1 LSIRDPKVG
10 NYWMEQSSGNRQQ
23 QMVMDRVLDRVP
35 RSRPYRCV
43 TCMDLVDNVGVEIF
57 LTCIMEDQKW
67 I

>member
-1 LSIRDPKVG
+1 
-10 NYWMEQSSGNRQQ
+10 MEQSSGNRQQ